1 MKKLIIVGAG
11 GFGREVYAWAKDH
24 PDSGHAWEITGFLD
38 DDPHVLDGYD
48 YPVGVMGSVEEH
60 QPAEDEVFVC
70 AIGAPM
76 IKKKVCQGLLA
87 RSATFIS
94 LVHPSVILGE
104 NIQLGDGVVLCPRVT
119 LTADITVGAFAAINC
134 HSSAGHDVVIG
145 AWATISGHCDLT
157 GNTRYGVGAFLAT
170 GVRIVPGKS
179 VGDFAYVGAGSVVIR
194 SVKDGL
200 KVFGNP
206 ARVLA

>member
-11 GFGREVYAWAKDH
+11 GFGREVYAWAKGH
-24 PDSGHAWEITGFLD
+24 PDTGKVWELAGFLD
-38 DDPHVLDGYD
+38 DDTAVLDGYN
-48 YPVGVMGSVEEH
+48 YPVGVIGSITGH
-60 QPAEDEVFVC
+60 QPAADEVFVC

-76 IKKKVCQGLLA
+76 IKKKVCQALLA

-104 NIQLGDGVVLCPRVT
+104 NVQLGLGVVLCPRVT
-119 LTADITVGAFAAINC
+119 LTADITIGDFAAINC
-134 HSSAGHDVVIG
+134 HSSAGHDVVVG
-145 AWATISGHCDLT
+145 DWATISGHCDLT
-157 GNTRYGVGAFLAT
+157 GNTRYGTGAFLAT

-194 SVKDGL
+194 SVKDGQ